1 MTEPSPVTVTDLPF
15 PLFRRGKVRDVY
27 DIGAQL
33 LFVTSDRVSAFD
45 HILPTPIPQKGIIL
59 NTISEF
65 WFKKTD
71 AISRNHL
78 LTASIA
84 DFPKELIPYS
94 DLLKGR
100 SMIVTKTR
108 PIDVECVVRR
118 YLAGSAWAEYQ
129 QSGSV
134 CGVSL
139 PPGLKM
145 GERLPEPI
153 FTPAIKNHTGH
164 DENIPFERM
173 IQLLGAS
180 TAMAMKAASIALF
193 QYASEWVDPKGLI
206 LADTKFEFGWLNNS
220 LLLIDE
226 ALTPDSSRYWEKSSY
241 MVGQTPPS
249 FDKQIV
255 RNYLLSVW
263 KEPDPV
269 PLLPKEIV
277 NTVTQK
283 YLEGYKRITGN
294 DNLP

>member
-1 MTEPSPVTVTDLPF
+1 MTMASPVTYTDLPF

-27 DIGAQL
+27 DIGAYL

-45 HILPTPIPQKGIIL
+45 HILPTPIPQKGVIL

-71 AISRNHL
+71 AIIRNHL
-78 LTASIA
+78 LTATIT
-84 DFPKELIPYS
+84 DFPTELLPYS

-100 SMIVTKTR
+100 SMVVIKTR
-108 PIDVECVVRR
+108 PIDVECVVRQ

-129 QSGSV
+129 TSGSV
-134 CGVSL
+134 CGISL
-139 PPGLKM
+139 PLGLQM

-164 DENIPFERM
+164 DENIPFSKM
-173 IQLLGAS
+173 IELLGEP

-206 LADTKFEFGWLNNS
+206 LADTKFEFGWLNNT

-226 ALTPDSSRYWEKSSY
+226 ALTPDSSRYWEKSTY
-241 MVGQTPPS
+241 AAGQTPPS

-269 PLLPKEIV
+269 PELPDVIV
-277 NTVTQK
+277 KTVTQK
-283 YLEGYKRITGN
+283 YLEGYTKITGN